1 MLVCPNCQF
10 ENPNT
15 NKFCQ
20 ECGTSLTQNICP
32 ECGSMVSFDALHCQ
46 ECGAVAGVIWWAIL
60 LESQGRASTATASSS
75 ERLNPRPRGAN
86 DSNAAGAQS
95 IADAYLDFQQR
106 YQLLEFLPPASAASP
121 ERQVRVLDCQPF
133 QLSLLEALAQKV
145 GEFSSPDPA
154 QLEGAAGSAD
164 ANSAAGMSAMQALA
178 VPAIAQP
185 YIALRSSLFQAVP
198 AIHDAWQ
205 QDGQQIVL
213 LEDRSEFPLLIDLW
227 RDENIN
233 LPPLQI
239 LHWLYEMVELWD
251 ALDPWRCQQS
261 LLELAN
267 LRVDEDQAFC
277 LQRLYSDVSTP
288 PLKLQDLGQLW
299 QTLFAESQRTHF
311 GAMSLLLADLDADNI
326 RSTDELR
333 SRIEAI
339 AHELQPSPAEAEVPF
354 GPVGNEGIELP
365 ITRPPS
371 EFNSALTDARLRAA
385 SAPTRIESLETGA
398 APDDESEGDSDPTVV
413 LPMQLFNLEDV
424 GRTDIGRQ
432 RQHNEDYFGIETQVT
447 KLESPSGKTV
457 HVRNLY
463 ILCDGMG
470 GQADGEVASAMAV
483 DTLRRYFKE
492 KWQGAPFSEGLPNL
506 PGPDVMNEAVQLANK
521 AIYDVNQQNAR
532 SGSGRMGTT
541 LVLVL
546 VQDTEV
552 AIAHVGDSRLYRYTR
567 KRGLEQITVDHE
579 VGQREIQ
586 RGVDPE
592 LAYARPDA
600 YQLTQALG
608 PRDEHFVKPDI
619 QYLELNEDSLLLLCS
634 DGLTDNDLLETHC
647 RSHVEP
653 LLSSQTN
660 LEQGV
665 NQLIE
670 LANKYNGHDNIT
682 AIAIRAKV
690 RPNLAHLR

>member
-20 ECGTSLTQNICP
+20 ECGTSLTQNICLA
-32 ECGSMVSFDALHCQ
+32 CGSMVPFDSLHCQ
-46 ECGAVAGVIWWAIL
+46 ECGAIAGVVWWAIL
-60 LESQGRASTATASSS
+60 VQSQARSTHKPAAAQATAQS
-75 ERLNPRPRGAN
+75 PT
-86 DSNAAGAQS
+86 AGL
-95 IADAYLDFQQR
+95 YLDGQQR
-106 YQLLEFLPPASAASP
+106 YQLLEFLPPP
-121 ERQVRVLDCQPF
+121 GPETCERQVRVLDCQPF
-133 QLSLLEALAQKV
+133 QLSLIQALAQK
-145 GEFSSPDPA
+145 EADFTSQPPPA
-154 QLEGAAGSAD
+154 APASTAPTNATLGV
-164 ANSAAGMSAMQALA
+164 SAMQALT
-178 VPAIAQP
+178 VPTIAQP

-205 QDGQQIVL
+205 QDGQQILL
-213 LEDRSEFPLLIDLW
+213 LEDRSELPLLLDLW
-227 RDENIN
+227 RDAELA

-239 LHWLYEMVELWD
+239 LHWLYQMVELWD
-251 ALDPWRCQQS
+251 ALAGWNCQQS
-261 LLELAN
+261 LLEMMN
-267 LRVDEDQAFC
+267 LRVDEDHAFC
-277 LQRLYSDVSTP
+277 LQRLYANSAQ
-288 PLKLQDLGQLW
+288 PLTLQDLGRGWQL
-299 QTLFAESQRTHF
+299 LFAESQRTHF
-311 GAMSLLLADLDADNI
+311 GAIPQLLADLETGTIA
-326 RSTDELR
+326 STHELR
-333 SRIEAI
+333 SRIETI
-339 AHELQPSPAEAEVPF
+339 AHELQAQQMPEDE
-354 GPVGNEGIELP
+354 ELEDEIELP
-365 ITRPPS
+365 ITQPPQ
-371 EFNSALTDARLRAA
+371 ELSAAA
-385 SAPTRIESLETGA
+385 MTSPE
-398 APDDESEGDSDPTVV
+398 PSDPTANVWQPLWADTTQDFDATIEEENEIDNDPTIV
-413 LPMQLFNLEDV
+413 LPMQLFSLEDV

-447 KLESPSGKTV
+447 KLESPSGKTM

-483 DTLRRYFKE
+483 DTLRRFFKE
-492 KWQGAPFSEGLPNL
+492 KWQSLPFEEGRARL
-506 PGPDVMNEAVQLANK
+506 PGREVIDEAVQVANR

-541 LVLVL
+541 LVMVL
-546 VQDTEV
+546 MQDTEV

-567 KRGLEQITVDHE
+567 KHKKLEQLTIDHE

-592 LAYARPDA
+592 IAYSRPDA

-619 QYLELNEDSLLLLCS
+619 TYLELNEDALLLLCS
-634 DGLTDNDLLETHC
+634 DGLTDNELLTTYC
-647 RSHVEP
+647 QSHIDP

-665 NQLIE
+665 SQLID
-670 LANKYNGHDNIT
+670 LANQHNGHDNIT
-682 AIAIRAKV
+682 AIVIRAKV